1 MAAGAWT
8 FYNAAKKHLMDGTID
23 LDTHSFRMLLFTS
36 ASNAATLTLST
47 LAAVTNQ
54 VAEQFG
60 YSSSGK
66 ALAGVTWAVGA
77 SASEYRFDCTAT
89 VWTAAG
95 GSISAIKY
103 AVIVDTNTGLLLC
116 HSQLS
121 ASQFSVT
128 SGNTLTVTPSANG
141 IFELN

>member
-1 MAAGAWT
+1 LDFLQCREEA
-8 FYNAAKKHLMDGTID
+8 FDGRHHRSGHAQFPDVAFHFGLERGDVDAID
-23 LDTHSFRMLLFTS
+23 LGCGDQPSRRAIWLLVFRQG
-36 ASNAATLTLST
+36 A
-47 LAAVTNQ
+47 
-54 VAEQFG
+54 
-60 YSSSGK
+60 
-66 ALAGVTWAVGA
+66 GA